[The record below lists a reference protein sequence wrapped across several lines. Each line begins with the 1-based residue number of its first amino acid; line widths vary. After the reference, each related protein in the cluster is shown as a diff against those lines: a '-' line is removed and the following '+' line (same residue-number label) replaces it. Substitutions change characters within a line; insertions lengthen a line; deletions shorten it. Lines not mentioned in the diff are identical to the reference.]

1 MSQKIPYITKEKAEQ
16 IAQKYPTP
24 FYLYDE
30 AGIRKRARLVNK
42 AFAWNKGFKEYF
54 AVKATPNPYILQI
67 LLLVP
72 DRAANESCRGTDR
85 P

>member
-54 AVKATPNPYILQI
+54 AVKATPNPYILRI
-67 LLLVP
+67 LKEEGCG
-72 DRAANESCRGTDR
+72 AGF
-85 P
+85 

>member
-30 AGIRKRARLVNK
+30 AGIR
-42 AFAWNKGFKEYF
+42 
-54 AVKATPNPYILQI
+54 
-67 LLLVP
+67 
-72 DRAANESCRGTDR
+72 
-85 P
+85 